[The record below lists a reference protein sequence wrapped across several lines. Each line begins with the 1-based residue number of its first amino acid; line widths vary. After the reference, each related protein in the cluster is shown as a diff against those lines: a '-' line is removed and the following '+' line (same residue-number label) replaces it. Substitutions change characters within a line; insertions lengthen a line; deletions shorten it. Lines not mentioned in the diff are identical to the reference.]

1 MDPALVGVKVQLLFD
16 PFDLSQIEVRYQSRP
31 MGQALLR
38 RIGRHTHP
46 AVKPPATPPKA
57 SGIDYLALVRD
68 RLAQEQQQRL
78 GRISYRKFA
87 AMDVEAANSPEE
99 DPQ

>member
-1 MDPALVGVKVQLLFD
+1 M
-16 PFDLSQIEVRYQSRP
+16 
-31 MGQALLR
+31 
-38 RIGRHTHP
+38 
-46 AVKPPATPPKA
+46 PPKA

-87 AMDVEAANSPEE
+87 SQDKEAANSPEE